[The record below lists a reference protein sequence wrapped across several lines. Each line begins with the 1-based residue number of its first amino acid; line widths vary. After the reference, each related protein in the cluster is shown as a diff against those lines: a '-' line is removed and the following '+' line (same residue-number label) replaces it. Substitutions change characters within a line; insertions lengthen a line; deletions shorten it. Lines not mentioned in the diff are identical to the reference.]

1 MNNILVL
8 AATIIP
14 TLLIITFWAGL
25 VWWVVWV
32 SRTLY
37 SVKRLLETK
46 NQTKSPADTTD
57 DSRDN

>member
-14 TLLIITFWAGL
+14 TLLIITFWVGL

-37 SVKRLLETK
+37 SVKRLLETRD
-46 NQTKSPADTTD
+46 QTKSPANTTD
-57 DSRDN
+57 DLRDN

>member
-1 MNNILVL
+1 MNNILAL
-8 AATIIP
+8 TATIIP

-25 VWWVVWV
+25 VWWVIWI

-37 SVKRLLETK
+37 SVKRLLETRD
-46 NQTKSPADTTD
+46 QTKSPADTTD

>member
-14 TLLIITFWAGL
+14 TLLIITFWVGL

-46 NQTKSPADTTD
+46 SQTKSPADTAD
-57 DSRDN
+57 DLRDN

>member
-1 MNNILVL
+1 MNNILAL
-8 AATIIP
+8 TATIIP

-25 VWWVVWV
+25 VWWVIWI

-46 NQTKSPADTTD
+46 NQTKSPADTAD